1 MLTTACA
8 YAILSH
14 RYMVTHTSRQH
25 ALFYAPLD
33 KQASLIKDD
42 LLEPIDRLLDDS
54 ELVDLVRCRLETR
67 RPGSARIGRPS
78 IAPDRLLRCCVL
90 KHIKGWSY
98 RQLERELRSNL
109 VYRRFTRFDA
119 DPTPDFTTLSRNF
132 ALLGEGVMQLIHE
145 RVVLMG
151 KAKRV
156 VAGAK
161 LRVDTTVVETNIHHP
176 TDSTLLADGV
186 RVLTRMLK
194 GIAKECEPAALAV
207 VDHARAVKRRVLE
220 ITRAARGLTESS
232 KQRMKE
238 SYRGLVKLTEGV
250 LEQATAVVEG
260 AGLVV
265 VGSMTKVAILME
277 QLRHFAAL
285 VSKVIGQTR
294 QRVFE
299 GNRFVADKVLSLFEP
314 HTQVIRKG
322 KAHKPTE
329 FGRLVRVDEVENGV
343 VSRIEVL
350 KGNPA
355 DTTSWEP
362 ALRGHIATF
371 GKAPRMATADRGF
384 FSAANERL
392 AQQLG
397 VQRVA
402 LPVRG
407 RLSQKRR
414 ALQKSRWFQRAQKW
428 RSGIEARIAT
438 LKNRFDMA
446 RARYKG
452 SAGFDR
458 YVHWCTI
465 SHNLVSIA
473 RASARRSN
481 RGSKHR

>member
-1 MLTTACA
+1 
-8 YAILSH
+8 
-14 RYMVTHTSRQH
+14 MVTNTSRQH

-33 KQASLIKDD
+33 RQASLIKDD
-42 LLEPIDRLLDDS
+42 LLEPIDQLLDDS
-54 ELVDLVRCRLETR
+54 ELVDLVRSRLENR
-67 RPGSARIGRPS
+67 RRLSARTGRPA

-90 KHIKGWSY
+90 KHLKAWSF
-98 RQLERELRSNL
+98 RELERELRCNL

-132 ALLGEGVMQLIHE
+132 ALLGEGVMQAIHE
-145 RVVLMG
+145 RIVLMG
-151 KAKRV
+151 KANGV

-186 RVLTRMLK
+186 RVLTRTLK
-194 GIAKECEPAALAV
+194 RIAKECEPATMAV

-220 ITRAARGLTESS
+220 ITRAARGFTDSS

-238 SYRGLVKLTEGV
+238 SYQGLVKLTEGV
-250 LEQATAVVEG
+250 LEQATGVIEG
-260 AGLVV
+260 ADLVV
-265 VGSMTKVAILME
+265 VGSMLKVGVLIE
-277 QLRHFAAL
+277 QLRHFAGL
-285 VSKVIGQTR
+285 VAKVIEQTR

-329 FGRLVRVDEVENGV
+329 FGRLVRIDEVENGV
-343 VSRIEVL
+343 ISHIEVL

-362 ALRGHIATF
+362 ALRAHVDTF
-371 GKAPRMATADRGF
+371 RRPPRMATADRGF
-384 FSAANERL
+384 FSAANERI
-392 AQQLG
+392 AKKKFG
-397 VQRVA
+397 VKRVG

-414 ALQKSRWFQRAQKW
+414 SLQKSRWFRRVQKW
-428 RSGIEARIAT
+428 RSGVEARIAT
-438 LKNRFDMA
+438 LKHRFGMA

-452 SAGFDR
+452 AGGFDR
-458 YVHWCTI
+458 YVQWCTI

-473 RASARRSN
+473 RTSVRRSM
-481 RGSKHR
+481 RGSKNR